1 MDFSK
6 LNGKIYFENKFI
18 NSNQAKIHV
27 LNHSL
32 HFASSVFEGIR
43 VYNEKV
49 LFLEDHIKRLIT
61 SSKIMNLNL
70 NHSLKKLNE
79 LVLLIIKKNEIKDGY
94 VRPLVFRSSHSMS
107 PETKN
112 CKTQVAIAA
121 WKWKNLFN
129 NENGIKLNISKYPKL
144 NSKIYP
150 MEAKS
155 SGSYQTSV
163 LSKIYSSKKGFDDSL
178 MLDLN
183 KNIAE
188 TTACNIFWI
197 KNNNVYT
204 PKNHSILNGITR
216 QAILE
221 ICKIKKIKFIIDDF
235 KLGHIK
241 SADCVFLTGTA
252 AEIQFVKK
260 IDKTQFKKDS
270 IFNELKNSYEILKK
284 KPPFKV
290 SQIKKII

>member
-6 LNGKIYFENKFI
+6 LNGKIYLENKFVD
-18 NSNQAKIHV
+18 SKKAKIHI

-43 VYNEKV
+43 VYNKKV
-49 LFLEDHIKRLIT
+49 LFLDDHMRRLIK

-70 NHSLKKLNE
+70 NYSLKRLNE
-79 LVLLIIKKNEIKDGY
+79 LAFLLIKKNKIEDGY
-94 VRPLVFRSSHSMS
+94 IRPLVFRSSHSMS
-107 PETKN
+107 PETNN
-112 CKTQVAIAA
+112 CKTQIALAA
-121 WKWKNLFN
+121 WKWKTLFD

-150 MEAKS
+150 IEAKS

-163 LSKIYSSKKGFDDSL
+163 LSKIYSNKKGFDDSL

-183 KNIAE
+183 QNIAE

-197 KNNNVYT
+197 KNNKVYT
-204 PKNHSILNGITR
+204 SKKHSILNGITR
-216 QAILE
+216 QAVLE
-221 ICKIKKIKFIIDDF
+221 LCRIKKIKVSIDNF
-235 KLGHIK
+235 KIGHLK

-260 IDKTQFKKDS
+260 INKSQFIKNS
-270 IFNELKNSYEILKK
+270 IFYELKNCYEILKN
-284 KPPFKV
+284 KPPLKI
-290 SQIKKII
+290 SQIKKLI

>member
-6 LNGKIYFENKFI
+6 LNGKIYLENKFVD
-18 NSNQAKIHV
+18 SKKAKIHI

-43 VYNEKV
+43 VYNEKI
-49 LFLEDHIKRLIT
+49 LFLEDHMERLIK
-61 SSKIMNLNL
+61 SSKIMNLDLNYSLKNL
-70 NHSLKKLNE
+70 NKLA
-79 LVLLIIKKNEIKDGY
+79 LLIIKKNKIKDGY
-94 VRPLVFRSSHSMS
+94 IRPLVFRSSHSMS
-107 PETKN
+107 PETDN
-112 CKTQVAIAA
+112 CKTQVALAA
-121 WKWKNLFN
+121 WKWKTLFD

-150 MEAKS
+150 IEAKS

-163 LSKIYSSKKGFDDSL
+163 LSKAYSNKKGFDDSL

-183 KNIAE
+183 QNIAE

-197 KNNNVYT
+197 KNDKVYT
-204 PKNHSILNGITR
+204 PKKHSILNGITR
-216 QAILE
+216 RAVLE
-221 ICKIKKIKFIIDDF
+221 LCRIKKIKVGIGNF
-235 KLGHIK
+235 KLKDIK

-252 AEIQFVKK
+252 AELQFVKK
-260 IDKTQFKKDS
+260 IDKSQFIKNN
-270 IFNELKNSYEILKK
+270 IFYELKKFYELLKK
-284 KPPFKV
+284 KPPLKI